1 MQIFKDFT
9 FDSAHFLPNVPEG
22 HKCRQTHGHTYRLRV
37 YLEGKP
43 MAHYG
48 WVMDF
53 GDIKK
58 VVEPLIRSYL
68 FVRITERDYSNVL
81 QVPGVVKFISFSDK
95 PITIPDYQIDIMKRL
110 LADGTDVEVSSENFE
125 PGDPIEIVAGK
136 LMGLTGELIE
146 SKGHKKVIIRID
158 QLDRSLLINISSG
171 FIRKRELVEVN

>member
-1 MQIFKDFT
+1 MAYSPLNWYAIYTKSNFEKKIYKKLIET
-9 FDSAHFLPNVPEG
+9 SIETYLPL
-22 HKCRQTHGHTYRLRV
+22 RTHLKQWSDR
-37 YLEGKP
+37 K
-43 MAHYG
+43 
-48 WVMDF
+48 
-53 GDIKK
+53 KK
-58 VVEPLIRSYL
+58 VEEPLIRSYL